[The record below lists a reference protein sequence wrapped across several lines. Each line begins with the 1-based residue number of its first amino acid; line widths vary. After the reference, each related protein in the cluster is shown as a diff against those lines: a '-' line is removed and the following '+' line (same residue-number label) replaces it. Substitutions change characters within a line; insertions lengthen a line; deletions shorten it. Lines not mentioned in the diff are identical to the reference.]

1 VIAPAQGGYHV
12 NGRETNGD
20 SMIVDPW
27 GGIMNRLSRGPGV
40 VVAAIDPAYQ
50 ASVRTSLPALEH
62 RCLYPQ

>member
-1 VIAPAQGGYHV
+1 
-12 NGRETNGD
+12 
-20 SMIVDPW
+20 
-27 GGIMNRLSRGPGV
+27 MNRLSRGPGV